1 MDDLNKKGQFKI
13 EDKELKK
20 IKDNFTSES
29 LSEDETRLIINE
41 IYNSEKILIDPHT
54 AVGIGVLKKISL
66 EGSTVTLGTAHPSKF
81 SEVVMQTTNVEPE
94 LPEKLKN
101 ILVKKE
107 NYEKL
112 PNDIKIIQSYILKKI

>member
-1 MDDLNKKGQFKI
+1 
-13 EDKELKK
+13 
-20 IKDNFTSES
+20 
-29 LSEDETRLIINE
+29 
-41 IYNSEKILIDPHT
+41 
-54 AVGIGVLKKISL
+54 
-66 EGSTVTLGTAHPSKF
+66 
-81 SEVVMQTTNVEPE
+81 MQTTNVEPE